1 MIACIIYCARF
12 ATQQPVHEALFP
24 RLKGGRDVGVKR
36 IERNHNPE
44 WKPAAILNRVHLFLE
59 LSRSKCRR
67 LPSGLLILEID
78 RLVQLRTVSATW
90 YDVHK
95 SLELSNEC
103 VPTVICCLR
112 RAKQITI
119 DVAVALCF
127 NPVWCYEI
135 VTVSH
140 LGDTPPPPPSLTRAL
155 ICCAMI
161 NW

>member
-1 MIACIIYCARF
+1 MHYLLRSFRDTAAGARGSFSQTERREGCGSKENREKSQSRMETCCHIESCAF
-12 ATQQPVHEALFP
+12 V
-24 RLKGGRDVGVKR
+24 
-36 IERNHNPE
+36 
-44 WKPAAILNRVHLFLE
+44 LE
-59 LSRSKCRR
+59 LSRSKCHR

-90 YDVHK
+90 YDVHE

-140 LGDTPPPPPSLTRAL
+140 LGDTFFSPSFSYESPHLLRYD
-155 ICCAMI
+155 
-161 NW
+161 